1 MSKFLVIAGCHGA
14 GISHA
19 VAKKFGKKYRVALI
33 SRSVG
38 KLDEIVQKLKEEGV
52 DAQAFHADL
61 GNPVIVADTLKKIQ
75 VFGSVEIL
83 FWNVGGLAKP
93 LIQSSVSD
101 MELNLN
107 VTVVSLVQAIKTIQ
121 DDLEANHGAVLVTG
135 GGFGAERS
143 PAQYVVS
150 LGCGSLAMNKAAL
163 HKACAILH
171 EELKPK
177 GIFVGEVMVA
187 SIVKG
192 TAWDNGN
199 AKLEADD
206 VAKAFEELLQKR
218 IEGFFLLA

>member
-1 MSKFLVIAGCHGA
+1 MSHFLVIAGCHGA

-19 VAKKFGKKYRVALI
+19 VAKKFGKDYQIALI

-38 KLDEIVQKLKEEGV
+38 KLDEIVQKLKEEGI
-52 DAQAFHADL
+52 DAQAYHADL
-61 GNPVIVADTLKKIQ
+61 GNPVAVVETLKKIQ

-93 LIQSSVSD
+93 LIQSSVAD

-107 VTVVSLVQAIKTIQ
+107 VAVVSLVQAIQTVLG
-121 DDLEANHGAVLVTG
+121 DLEENHGAVLVTG
-135 GGFGAERS
+135 GGLGAERT
-143 PAQYVVS
+143 PAQYAAS
-150 LGCGSLAMNKAAL
+150 LGCGSLAINKAAL

-192 TAWDNGN
+192 TAWDHGN

-206 VAKAFEELLQKR
+206 VAMAFEALFQKR
-218 IEGFFLLA
+218 IEGFFFLA